1 MQREIVIDSPPSLA
15 RAFVERF
22 EGSAR
27 DAIAARGRFA
37 CAVPGGSVADSFFP
51 ALRGARADWGRF
63 EVFFTDERAVAPED
77 PASNAGLARA
87 LWLRAVPIDPARVH
101 PMPAGRSDLEGAAE
115 DYAREMARVLGD
127 PPRLDLALLGAGPDG
142 HVCSLFPGHAALG
155 ERTRLVLAVTDAP
168 KPPPRR
174 MTLALAALA
183 AARGI
188 VIAAFGAGK
197 AAVLREAIEDPVS
210 PLPVALAARCGPPV
224 LFLLDPAAASG
235 LRTR

>member
-1 MQREIVIDSPPSLA
+1 MQREIVIDSR
-15 RAFVERF
+15 RALTRVFVERF
-22 EGSAR
+22 EAEAR
-27 DAIAARGRFA
+27 VAHDRERFA
-37 CAVPGGSVADSFFP
+37 CAVPGGSVAEAFFP
-51 ALRGARADWGRF
+51 ALRAARADWGHV
-63 EVFFTDERAVAPED
+63 EVFFTDERAVPPGD

-87 LWLRAVPIDPARVH
+87 LWLNHVPIDPARLH
-101 PMPAGRSDLEGAAE
+101 PMPAGRPDLDAAAE

-155 ERTRLVLAVTDAP
+155 ERARFVVAVTRAP

-174 MTLALAALA
+174 MTLTLPVLA

-197 AAVLREAIEDPVS
+197 AAAVREAIEDPES
-210 PLPVALAARCGPPV
+210 ALPVARAARCGPPV
-224 LFLLDPAAASG
+224 LFLLDPPAASG
-235 LRTR
+235 LGSR